1 MVTFSNLNEEVE
13 SLRVELGE
21 YRTTAAT
28 KEQDLWTRVE
38 ETQSLNVELKATI
51 NLLEDELKKMRDVV
65 EVRRPLAF
73 RNLMEGSCR
82 IVSAKASHRT
92 GVTEDGV

>member
-13 SLRVELGE
+13 SLRAELGE
-21 YRTTAAT
+21 YRTTATT

-51 NLLEDELKKMRDVV
+51 GLLEDELKNMRDVV
-65 EVRRPLAF
+65 EVCWSHTLRRLLETLICVF
-73 RNLMEGSCR
+73 
-82 IVSAKASHRT
+82 
-92 GVTEDGV
+92 